1 MRQGVRCVSGT
12 LQSKRHGAF
21 QREARPCRSIRG
33 LESRTR
39 RLALMAKRRGQ
50 HCRRLQRES
59 AAASR
64 SCAGAF
70 TRSSAGR
77 SAAEAFRIRPCIR
90 WRTAHR
96 RRHRQLCAGR
106 PPLCTMTA
114 CASQAPSAALC
125 WSSAPAHDDGMRIA
139 GAIGSFVLVVR
150 PCARWRHAHRRRH
163 RQLCAGRPP
172 LRAMSVCASQRHRQ
186 LCTGRPPLRTMAA

>member
-1 MRQGVRCVSGT
+1 MRVRALKKRRDRRRSTCPQAMRQGVRCVSGT

-39 RLALMAKRRGQ
+39 RSALMAKRRGQ

-114 CASQAPSAALC
+114 CASPAPSAALY
-125 WSSAPAHDDGMRIA
+125 WSSAPVYDDGMCIA

-150 PCARWRHAHRRRH
+150 PCAR
-163 RQLCAGRPP
+163 
-172 LRAMSVCASQRHRQ
+172 
-186 LCTGRPPLRTMAA
+186 

>member
-1 MRQGVRCVSGT
+1 MKRRAALFAWNKARKACSRAGKTPGSTAINCPQAMRQGVRCVSGT

-106 PPLCTMTA
+106 PPLRAMTA
-114 CASQAPSAALC
+114 CASPAPSAALC
-125 WSSAPAHDDGMRIA
+125 WSSAPVYDGGIKQYLGKGDA
-139 GAIGSFVLVVR
+139 EI
-150 PCARWRHAHRRRH
+150 
-163 RQLCAGRPP
+163 
-172 LRAMSVCASQRHRQ
+172 
-186 LCTGRPPLRTMAA
+186 RPPLRTMAA